1 MVKPLSERDQ
11 LMLFRALPGGD
22 MAPRDAQDLM
32 AYPFFSL
39 AKSRRVTPI
48 RFEAGGVTLTVE
60 GVPEH
65 GIATIWDADVLIWA
79 ASHIVQARDQGL
91 RTSRL
96 MAATPHEIL
105 TFVQRGTGF
114 KDYLMLKPPW
124 IGCSPPRWPRP
135 SASPKGGACT
145 ASHGSTNG
153 RNCPVPMGVRT
164 ALS

>member
-1 MVKPLSERDQ
+1 MVKPLSEREQ

-39 AKSRRVTPI
+39 AKSRRIVPI
-48 RFEAGGVTLTVE
+48 HFEAGNVRLTVE

-79 ASHIVQARDQGL
+79 ASQIVQARDQRL

-96 MAATPHEIL
+96 MAATPYEIL

-114 KDYLMLKPPW
+114 KDYRDAEGRARPPAVDD
-124 IGCSPPRWPRP
+124 GCHVDPPGPQ
-135 SASPKGGACT
+135 GGGCT
-145 ASHGSTNG
+145 AFPGSTN
-153 RNCPVPMGVRT
+153 
-164 ALS
+164 